1 MSAGPKL
8 DPALEAALDYLPR
21 WLAYQRIAT
30 GQPGCVVAIAQA
42 GRIVFER
49 AFGAADLATG
59 ERLTARHRFRVAS
72 HSKSFTAAA
81 ILRLRELGALR
92 LDDPVGDYV
101 DGLHRD
107 VAAAT
112 VAQLLSHSA
121 GLVRD
126 GDDNG
131 QFLDRRAFLDASE
144 LRAGLKTAP
153 ILPAGTDFKYSNHG
167 YGLLGLVIEAITGE
181 SYARWV
187 QREVIKPAGLRE
199 TTPDFDPAMR
209 GRLAAGHSLEQPLGR
224 RVVIPGRNPTRAMA
238 SATGFVSTARDLALF
253 FGQLDPAAARSFLS
267 RASRREMT
275 RRHWRD
281 RHSVLGRHY
290 GLGIIAGQV
299 GTTEWFGH
307 SGSFQGTLTRT
318 AVVPSLGVTISVL
331 TNAIDGASQVWTDG
345 IIHILRKFAQYGAPT
360 RRSAGWTGRW
370 WMLWNAVDLV
380 AVRDKVLVATPA
392 LANPFL
398 DAAEITVTG
407 ADKGRIDRA
416 SGFVALGEAARLE
429 RGPGGAPRLLQLGGA
444 RLVTSA
450 AMRRELQGRYRPARG
465 ARRDGVN

>member
-1 MSAGPKL
+1 MSAVPGS
-8 DPALEAALDYLPR
+8 DPALAAALDYLPR
-21 WLAYQRIAT
+21 WLAYQRVAT
-30 GQPGCVVAIAQA
+30 GQPGCAVAIARG
-42 GRIVFER
+42 GRLVFER
-49 AFGAADLATG
+49 AFGSANLATG

-92 LDDPVGDYV
+92 LDDPVGDFV

-112 VAQLLSHSA
+112 IAQLLSHSA

-131 QFLDRRAFLDASE
+131 QFLDRRAFLDAAA
-144 LRAGLKTAP
+144 LRAGLRMAP
-153 ILPAGTDFKYSNHG
+153 ALPAGTDFKYSNHG

-181 SYARWV
+181 TYASWV
-187 QREVIKPAGLRE
+187 QRDVIKAAGLRE
-199 TTPDFDPAMR
+199 TTPDFEPAMR

-224 RVVIPGRNPTRAMA
+224 RLVIPGRNPTHAMA

-253 FGQLDPAAARSFLS
+253 FGQLDPAAARSVLS
-267 RASRREMT
+267 PASRREMT

-290 GLGIIAGQV
+290 GLGIIGGQT
-299 GTTEWFGH
+299 GGTEWFGH

-318 AVVPSLGVTISVL
+318 AVVPSLGLSISVL
-331 TNAIDGASQVWTDG
+331 TNAIDGASQAWTDG
-345 IIHILRKFAQYGAPT
+345 IIHIVRTIAQHGAPT
-360 RRSAGWTGRW
+360 RRSIGWTGRW
-370 WMLWNAVDLV
+370 WSLWNAVDLV
-380 AVRDKVLVATPA
+380 AVRDKVLVAVPA

-398 DAAEITVTG
+398 DATEITVTG
-407 ADKGRIDRA
+407 TDKGRVDRA
-416 SGFVALGEAARLE
+416 SGFAVLGEAARLE
-429 RGPGGAPRLLQLGGA
+429 RGPGGTPRMLQLGGA
-444 RLVTSA
+444 RLVTTA
-450 AMRRELQGRYRPARG
+450 AMRRELRGRYRPARG
-465 ARRDGVN
+465 TPRAAVR